1 MCRDD
6 GNMNIIIIIIIIV
19 IIIIIFTFAK
29 YNPREL
35 KIEYKWEGGYDHQS
49 VLSAA
54 GKLSYNKTA
63 LKCCTNTEILWYR

>member
-35 KIEYKWEGGYDHQS
+35 KIEYKWVRSSIRAVNANCRAKIGQH
-49 VLSAA
+49 
-54 GKLSYNKTA
+54 
-63 LKCCTNTEILWYR
+63 